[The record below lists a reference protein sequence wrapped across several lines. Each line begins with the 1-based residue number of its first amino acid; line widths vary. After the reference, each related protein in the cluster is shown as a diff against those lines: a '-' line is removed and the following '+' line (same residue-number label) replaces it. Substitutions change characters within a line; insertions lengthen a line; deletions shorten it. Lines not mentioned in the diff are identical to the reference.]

1 MASRDLIFQQGDEA
15 AEALAMLDQ
24 DGPAATTAYLAEVAA
39 EGDLSNREVR
49 EQSAAGTADR
59 QYVAG
64 GYVLPWD
71 RGGNY
76 IGLEQDTSHAAAE
89 PDAGPE
95 AG

>member
-1 MASRDLIFQQGDEA
+1 MAFRDLIFQQGDEA
-15 AEALAMLDQ
+15 SEALAMLDR
-24 DGPAATTAYLAEVAA
+24 DGPAATAAYLADVAA

-59 QYVAG
+59 QYTAD
-64 GYVLPWD
+64 GYVLTWD

-76 IGLEQDTSHAAAE
+76 IGLELDTSHA
-89 PDAGPE
+89 DAGPE